1 MHSLR
6 QGGAAVCRLLEQQ
19 RLALLALAQQNTTAC
34 RTSIAVCVRATHQET
49 AALVAIPFNFISH
62 AWLHQGI
69 IAVHSNVRL
78 RPSAAAEVAEGSHDL
93 PQSNKCH
100 VHLMATIGSVE
111 ASHSAVSM
119 QMSIEAPV
127 KLRKQHVQHV
137 EYHRDMYGQARALPQ
152 PGDRVLD
159 AQPAHRMEFWGA
171 DGDGDDIDAYSD
183 GDFDAGT
190 GPGFYV
196 HTQRLHSTE
205 DELRIM
211 FCNPQC
217 AGTVQPL
224 WASQNK
230 GVMLVSC
237 PIHDPESGTV
247 GMFAKEALCLPDRCV
262 YRAVP
267 QVQPRR
273 ISVCQCSLRTGR
285 QTAHALTQS
294 MAASGPHCHL
304 LHNGSCL
311 ILL

>member
-1 MHSLR
+1 MSELHIR
-6 QGGAAVCRLLEQQ
+6 
-19 RLALLALAQQNTTAC
+19 
-34 RTSIAVCVRATHQET
+34 T
-49 AALVAIPFNFISH
+49 AALVAIPFHFISH

-69 IAVHSNVRL
+69 TAVHSNVRL
-78 RPSAAAEVAEGSHDL
+78 LPSAAVEVAEGSHDL

-111 ASHSAVSM
+111 ASHSVVSM
-119 QMSIEAPV
+119 QMPIEAPV

-183 GDFDAGT
+183 GDFDAGA

-211 FCNPQC
+211 FSNPQC

-230 GVMLVSC
+230 GVMLVSLT
-237 PIHDPESGTV
+237 SGTRSRIL
-247 GMFAKEALCLPDRCV
+247 ASAHLPDRASRRYQLEEHQTTRHQDLYAFCV
-262 YRAVP
+262 CDLVP
-267 QVQPRR
+267 YSPLTNSDLQKGQSAEVPSSIRR
-273 ISVCQCSLRTGR
+273 SHQHCWQ
-285 QTAHALTQS
+285 QLTE
-294 MAASGPHCHL
+294 C
-304 LHNGSCL
+304 
-311 ILL
+311 